1 MKNIIRRTLVLAV
14 LFMTAFANSYAQQSA
29 DVEAAMNKIV
39 TKYEDT
45 KDVSCI
51 TISKGFV
58 LNRIKKAF
66 AKEFGKDFMTGVTSM
81 SIIEYSDASEE
92 TVMSIRKDLDSF
104 TSLLKEFDVS
114 DEKNFSDNS
123 FVRCFALK
131 ADDKLLSD
139 FLIAMEDADAK
150 MVLYMAGVIK
160 IQ

>member
-1 MKNIIRRTLVLAV
+1 MKNIIRRTLVLAA
-14 LFMTAFANSYAQQSA
+14 LFMMTFVNSYAQQSA

-51 TISKGFV
+51 TISNGFV

-66 AKEFGKDFMTGVTSM
+66 AKEFGKDFMKGVTSM
-81 SIIEYSDASEE
+81 SIIEYSDASQE
-92 TVMSIRKDLDSF
+92 TVMAIRKDLDSF
-104 TSLLKEFDVS
+104 TSLLKEFDIS
-114 DEKNFSDNS
+114 GEKNFSDNS

-139 FLIAMEDADAK
+139 FLIAMEDDEAK

>member
-66 AKEFGKDFMTGVTSM
+66 AKEFGKDFMKGVTSM
-81 SIIEYSDASEE
+81 SIIEYSDASQE

-104 TSLLKEFDVS
+104 TSLLNEFDVS